1 MFAIAMKRKKFIIIL
16 SSILSGCGI
25 DSYFFDMTQPAVMG
39 DLSTINARVFAAT
52 QDDVAFS
59 ANFRGIT
66 NGVTGGLSE
75 IGVFNSQRMGSSYS
89 EAKEIAK
96 RLHLKEVTDLN
107 DSDARNVCAD
117 LSHIAEQFRAGN
129 HAIHLYKSMNKPE
142 NFKLKSGRQYDHALY
157 FYDERKCEGYLE
169 LSYGTPQEVK
179 IAEEQLEKYMTPVAP
194 PPDLLKNGNSGNA
207 DAQYQL
213 GKFFQTKNPMN
224 RGCPL
229 AVRRWYEKAAAQNH
243 PAAQCELAKL
253 HFNGYLVWADSKKG
267 MELIRLSANAG
278 NGESK
283 RILAEQLLA
292 TSKQT
297 HPKAKQGA
305 QANRE
310 ALALM
315 RQAAESGD
323 ESAWLQLGCELPNK
337 AEAEAWL
344 RKAATEA
351 KDKYVLRA
359 SSKQLGQ
366 TLMSQSKF
374 QDGEK
379 FLILA
384 AQEGDE
390 GSQIE
395 LAQYYNEHHNYA
407 ESARW
412 FKAAYENPMNSHTL
426 DIFGSSAGQGLFNQA
441 EAKSNDGDFREAARL
456 YREAYEKNEKDWH
469 PAF

>member
-1 MFAIAMKRKKFIIIL
+1 MKFSPIIIL
-16 SSILSGCGI
+16 SSILTGCGI
-25 DSYFFDMTQPAVMG
+25 NSYFFDMTQPAVMG
-39 DLSTINARVFAAT
+39 DLSTINPRVFAASE
-52 QDDVAFS
+52 DDVAFW

-66 NGVTGGLSE
+66 HGVTGGLSE
-75 IGVFNSQRMGSSYS
+75 NGVFNSQRMGSSFS
-89 EAKEIAK
+89 EAKELAK
-96 RLHLKEVTDLN
+96 RLHLKEVTDRN

-117 LSHIAEQFRAGN
+117 LAHIAEQFRTGN
-129 HAIHLYKSMNKPE
+129 VAIHFFKSMNKPE

-157 FYDERKCEGYLE
+157 FYDERNSYGYLE
-169 LSYGTPQEVK
+169 LSYGTPEEVK

-194 PPDLLKNGNSGNA
+194 PPDLLKKGNSGNA

-213 GKFFQTKNPMN
+213 GKFFQTNNPMN

-253 HFNGYLVWADSKKG
+253 HFNGYLVWADSKEG

-278 NGESK
+278 YGESK

-297 HPKAKQGA
+297 HPTAKQGA
-305 QANRE
+305 QMNRE

-315 RQAAESGD
+315 RQAANSGD
-323 ESAWLQLGCELPNK
+323 ESAWLQLGYELPDK
-337 AEAEAWL
+337 TEAEAWL

-351 KDKYVLRA
+351 KDKYVVRA

-366 TLMSQSKF
+366 TLMSQSRF

-379 FLILA
+379 FLIQA
-384 AQEGDE
+384 AQEGDKD
-390 GSQIE
+390 SQME
-395 LAQYYNEHHNYA
+395 LAQYFNEHHNYA

-412 FKAAYENPMNSHTL
+412 FKAAYENPMNEHTL
-426 DIFGSSAGQGLFNQA
+426 DFWGNSTAQGLFNQA
-441 EAKSNDGDFREAARL
+441 EVKSKDGDFREAARL
-456 YREAYEKNEKDWH
+456 YREAYEKNAKDWY